1 MRTPDTPQTLSP
13 AVKYIVILL
22 LRDQFGPSFYA
33 YDLLDTNARHI
44 KIAIELSH
52 NPSTVTNLV
61 IPINNPNVLSD
72 TEGQDT
78 EEEAIKEEATE
89 GEDSGEEE

>member
-13 AVKYIVILL
+13 AVKHMVMLL
-22 LRDQFGPSFYA
+22 LRDQFGPSFHA
-33 YDLLDTNARHI
+33 HDLLDANARHT
-44 KIAIELSH
+44 KMAIELSH
-52 NPSTVTNLV
+52 DPSTVTNLV

-78 EEEAIKEEATE
+78 EEEAIEGEATE